1 MFISY
6 EGYYI
11 LYIVSTRTKPWKYL
25 IFIILY
31 PLKHILEISNFDQI
45 FLYDDY
51 IYTLKI
57 DNIFQ
62 ESYKQKLEIFGNLGP
77 LPASV
82 YEEFHKATGIEID
95 DRKDK
100 MNMIAQ
106 HMETYIQIMIKFARH
121 IPGFDDIIIT
131 DQIALLKGM
140 RLID

>member
-1 MFISY
+1 
-6 EGYYI
+6 
-11 LYIVSTRTKPWKYL
+11 
-25 IFIILY
+25 
-31 PLKHILEISNFDQI
+31 
-45 FLYDDY
+45 
-51 IYTLKI
+51 
-57 DNIFQ
+57 
-62 ESYKQKLEIFGNLGP
+62 
-77 LPASV
+77 V

-121 IPGFDDIIIT
+121 IPGFDDLITT

>member
-1 MFISY
+1 MYNVSPRTNRGNIYFFI
-6 EGYYI
+6 
-11 LYIVSTRTKPWKYL
+11 V
-25 IFIILY
+25 LY
-31 PLKHILEISNFDQI
+31 PIKHILEISNFDQI

-51 IYTLKI
+51 IYKLKI

-95 DRKDK
+95 DRKEK

-121 IPGFDDIIIT
+121 IPGFDDLITT

-140 RLID
+140 RLNVV